1 MLLTEW
7 NWDDAL
13 QVRWEEGWEKGRE
26 EGIEKE
32 RNWIMGLLAQGK
44 SADELKRI
52 IESGPPFTT

>member
-13 QVRWEEGWEKGRE
+13 QVRWEEGREKDR
-26 EGIEKE
+26 EKE
-32 RNWIMGLLAQGK
+32 RNWIMSLLAQGK